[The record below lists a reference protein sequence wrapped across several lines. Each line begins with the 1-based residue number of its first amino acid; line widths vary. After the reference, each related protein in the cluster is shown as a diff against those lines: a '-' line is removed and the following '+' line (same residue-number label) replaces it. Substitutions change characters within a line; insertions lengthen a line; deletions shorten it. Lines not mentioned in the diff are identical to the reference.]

1 MPPFVLCQYTWTSI
15 TEWKLLV
22 KNVAWDRM
30 VIFMA
35 CVIYASK
42 MRGASP
48 CFRAL
53 LWHLENSAV
62 CNLLVLW
69 PSQGD
74 WSQVKSVFHAFL
86 SDMFDTYYEMIQ
98 SVEYKVA
105 VHTNQT
111 CYAFRLHNSLF
122 ENTLSDI
129 KKKTR
134 KQAATKI
141 VFSLLLK

>member
-1 MPPFVLCQYTWTSI
+1 MLDG
-15 TEWKLLV
+15 
-22 KNVAWDRM
+22 A
-30 VIFMA
+30 VILMA

-42 MRGASP
+42 MRGVSP

-62 CNLLVLW
+62 CNRLVLW

-74 WSQVKSVFHAFL
+74 LSQEKAYVSCLF
-86 SDMFDTYYEMIQ
+86 SDMLGTYYKMIQ

-111 CYAFRLHNSLF
+111 CYGFWWHNSLF
-122 ENTLSDI
+122 
-129 KKKTR
+129 
-134 KQAATKI
+134 
-141 VFSLLLK
+141 